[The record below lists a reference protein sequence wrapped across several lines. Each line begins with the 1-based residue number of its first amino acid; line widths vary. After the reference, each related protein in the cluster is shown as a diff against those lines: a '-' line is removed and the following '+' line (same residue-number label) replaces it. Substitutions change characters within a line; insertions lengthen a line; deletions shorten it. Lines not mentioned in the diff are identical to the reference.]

1 MMRLG
6 LGQRQQQEQE
16 TMRSKDTDSIENGL
30 WVSLICLF
38 IKGGSKSPLSASE
51 RNADNFWRQQF
62 YDGNAT
68 ENQ

>member
-1 MMRLG
+1 MRLG
-6 LGQRQQQEQE
+6 LGQRQQQEQK

-38 IKGGSKSPLSASE
+38 IKGSSKSPLSASE